1 MSGSLV
7 KLDEKNISSATATV
21 SLGQNNWDSS
31 YNVYKV
37 FYNDLR
43 TDSVSPNTVAVR
55 FTKASDN
62 SADTS
67 TSYMYAGNTVKS
79 YGATSLDVNNSID
92 RFYLSTL
99 DTGDETQDNGII
111 TLFQFN
117 DSAEISQCTI
127 QYISRNTRPGLAGHT
142 GSAILNV
149 NQATNGIQFFMNATG
164 NIDNGHFVLYGLKK

>member
-1 MSGSLV
+1 MSGSLI
-7 KLDEKNISSATATV
+7 KLDEVTVSGATATV
-21 SLGQNNWDSS
+21 SLGQSNWDSS
-31 YNVYKV
+31 YNVYRV

-62 SADTS
+62 SADSS
-67 TSYMYAGNTVKS
+67 TSYMYAGNTIKS
-79 YGATSLDVNNSID
+79 YASTSFDVNNSID

-99 DTGDETQDNGII
+99 DTGDETQDNGLL

-117 DSAEISQCTI
+117 DASEISQCTI
-127 QYISRNTRPGLAGHT
+127 QYTSRNTRPGLAGFT
-142 GSAILNV
+142 GSAMLNV

-164 NIDNGHFVLYGLKK
+164 NIDSGHFVLYGLKK